1 MNPNL
6 HYANGDYAI
15 HIAVQTGIIQLVG
28 WLVEKGADIWVSN
41 AQNESPMDV
50 ARRCGYTRILRY
62 LEKNSVLRTQA
73 LYRDY
78 YARNPNLLDYSC
90 GGSLTI

>member
-6 HYANGDYAI
+6 LYANGDYAI

-41 AQNESPMDV
+41 AQN
-50 ARRCGYTRILRY
+50 
-62 LEKNSVLRTQA
+62 
-73 LYRDY
+73 
-78 YARNPNLLDYSC
+78 
-90 GGSLTI
+90 